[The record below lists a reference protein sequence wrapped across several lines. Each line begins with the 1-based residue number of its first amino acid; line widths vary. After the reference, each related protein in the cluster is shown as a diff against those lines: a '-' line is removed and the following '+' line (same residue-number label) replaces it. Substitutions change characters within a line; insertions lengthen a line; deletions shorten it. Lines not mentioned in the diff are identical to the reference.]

1 MDQATR
7 NKLQKATQQI
17 RRALESEFS
26 EQLEGT
32 FDILASGKIL
42 PEPGVHLNPAQRLIR
57 QKLVDSITHN
67 QASGKS
73 VSEAIHEYTREA
85 AFTFL
90 NRFVALRMLEARG
103 ILLECVSKGDQSSG
117 FKEFTGLAAGLASLP
132 DGGYRL
138 YLECLCD
145 ELSVEVKVLFDRRDP
160 AGLLWP
166 RRNALNEILETLG
179 QTDLAA
185 VWKEDETIGWVYQY
199 FNSSEERKQMRD
211 ESAAP
216 RNSRELAVRN
226 QFFTPRYVVEFLT
239 DNTLGRIWYEMR
251 QGQTRLKETCKYLV
265 RRPTE
270 IFLDNPDAY
279 QERDSRPWVKKVR
292 SGDFSDLPDDPT
304 ESELASISLCF
315 NGYDIVENLG
325 TYGTFQES
333 VETWLEEF
341 EKTGKAPTLTLELW
355 LMLFYK
361 QRVWRHVYQS
371 YPAGP
376 EFIEQWRQLYLLWRE
391 SLLKTDEL
399 SQEELLKKPVFIP
412 FRQIKDPREIRVLDP
427 ASGSGHFLLYSF
439 DLLWE
444 IYLEAWECG
453 SVKSEDFGNRQLPF
467 VEFDSVR
474 FNPGAQVKS
483 NLTHDFISPDDA
495 LVVAWD
501 RKVGEP
507 KPVRQWL
514 VTNSAMLN
522 RLPDKLTSYPLKEF
536 NFSDAIKQG
545 LLKKE
550 DAAKLIHE
558 TGCWSFSGIPV
569 RTPEEA
575 FAEYKRQ
582 IPAMILAHNLHGIDI
597 DLRATQIASLAL
609 WMRAQRAFQEMK
621 LPVASRPA
629 IRRSNI
635 VCAEPMPGEAHML
648 DEFANQLNPPVLG
661 QLVRVVFEKMK
672 LAGEAGSLLKIE
684 EEIRDAVETARQQFG
699 SGPVKVQT
707 TFFDVNTPAPRQQQ
721 FDLSG
726 VRETEFFEQAEA
738 LVLDALRLY
747 AEQAQTSQ
755 KTKRRLFAQDAA
767 RGFAFIDLCRKRYDV
782 ALMNPPFG
790 DGSKPAKSTIEQ
802 KYPRTKNDLYAAFVE
817 MGLNRSVSRGLLGA
831 ITSRTGFFL
840 SSFQKWREEI
850 LLKEARPT
858 VFADLGYG
866 VLDAAMVETAAYCLE
881 KSV

>member
-32 FDILASGKIL
+32 FDILSSGKIL
-42 PEPGVHLNPAQRLIR
+42 PEPGVHLSPAQRLIR

-73 VSEAIHEYTREA
+73 VSEAIQEYTREA

-103 ILLECVSKGDQSSG
+103 ILLECVSRGDQSSG

-265 RRPTE
+265 RRPSE
-270 IFLDNPDAY
+270 VFLAQGETAPP
-279 QERDSRPWVKKVR
+279 EH
-292 SGDFSDLPDDPT
+292 
-304 ESELASISLCF
+304 ES
-315 NGYDIVENLG
+315 
-325 TYGTFQES
+325 Q
-333 VETWLEEF
+333 
-341 EKTGKAPTLTLELW
+341 
-355 LMLFYK
+355 
-361 QRVWRHVYQS
+361 Q
-371 YPAGP
+371 
-376 EFIEQWRQLYLLWRE
+376 
-391 SLLKTDEL
+391 EL
-399 SQEELLKKPVFIP
+399 SQEELLKKTVYIP
-412 FRQIKDPREIRVLDP
+412 FRPKKDPRDLKVLDP

-439 DLLWE
+439 DLLLT
-444 IYLEAWECG
+444 IYEEAY
-453 SVKSEDFGNRQLPF
+453 
-467 VEFDSVR
+467 
-474 FNPGAQVKS
+474 
-483 NLTHDFISPDDA
+483 DDA
-495 LVVAWD
+495 ELGPALKRD
-501 RKVGEP
+501 YPTLAEFRHDIP
-507 KPVRQWL
+507 
-514 VTNSAMLN
+514 
-522 RLPDKLTSYPLKEF
+522 RL
-536 NFSDAIKQG
+536 
-545 LLKKE
+545 
-550 DAAKLIHE
+550 
-558 TGCWSFSGIPV
+558 
-569 RTPEEA
+569 
-575 FAEYKRQ
+575 
-582 IPAMILAHNLHGIDI
+582 ILAHNLHGIDI

-738 LVLDALRLY
+738 LVLDALRIY

-782 ALMNPPFG
+782 VLMNPPFG

-881 KSV
+881 KSI